1 MRVGTLRLGIPL
13 GLTVWKRTGT
23 PTGSGAH
30 LRRRSAS
37 TFLFLFSGCWS
48 ASVNRSRARRSAS
61 CCTLPSSYRKTM
73 SEEEIEDAK
82 PGMDAKCE
90 VHWPTSDR
98 TCAARS
104 LPLCLS
110 CPRPIC
116 RRPWRVRNSW
126 CSMRPASLGS
136 RRRRVPFGHIVLI
149 KPLHCALP
157 ALAIGHMN
165 TGDRTHP
172 CAVCL

>member
-1 MRVGTLRLGIPL
+1 
-13 GLTVWKRTGT
+13 
-23 PTGSGAH
+23 
-30 LRRRSAS
+30 
-37 TFLFLFSGCWS
+37 
-48 ASVNRSRARRSAS
+48 
-61 CCTLPSSYRKTM
+61 M
-73 SEEEIEDAK
+73 SEEEIQDAK

-165 TGDRTHP
+165 TGDRTHQ
-172 CAVCL
+172 CAVCLLLLALTRMHHDRRAGFGQLRGAIR